1 MNYRSS
7 NKGFTLIELLV
18 VIAIIAILA
27 AILFPVFARA
37 REKARQTTC
46 SSNQRQIAM
55 SIQMYAQDHEE
66 SLPGTASI
74 WSDIKV
80 DPGVLICP
88 TAGKSLV
95 NGYVYNGTY
104 AGKSIGGFNNPAAIL
119 ISADGQ
125 TVTPNSG
132 TNIATYGADIA
143 TTRHSG
149 KFIAAYLD
157 GHIDSANLH
166 GLFPGN
172 AKVWF
177 KADAISGVANGAA
190 LTTWPDS
197 SGNGYNAVS
206 AAGKEP
212 LYTTNVLNGQPAVLF
227 KPSRPSTMTVSAS
240 LTLNRPDT
248 VFIVYDAENATDSR
262 AVSGTNNW
270 LIGYRAGSMNY
281 YAGNWIADPAG
292 APTVKKFY
300 MMTVIEQTTLTQKY
314 LNGTLNG
321 TSNTILG
328 SCGNLYLSGYNG
340 GSEFHDGYIAEFIAL
355 SSTSQDDRQNTELYL
370 KNKYG
375 M

>member
-1 MNYRSS
+1 MSS
-7 NKGFTLIELLV
+7 SSIKKGFTLIELLV

-46 SSNQRQIAM
+46 TSNQRQIVL
-55 SIQMYAQDHEE
+55 SIQMFAQDHEE
-66 SLPGTASI
+66 TLPAVETV

-80 DPGVLICP
+80 EPGMLICP
-88 TAGKSLV
+88 TAGKSLT
-95 NGYVYNGTY
+95 NGYVYFGSNG
-104 AGKSIGGFNNPAAIL
+104 GKSIGAVSNPAATIV
-119 ISADGQ
+119 IADGQ
-125 TVTPNSG
+125 TVTPNSS
-132 TNIATYGADIA
+132 TNIATYGTDIA

-157 GHIDSANLH
+157 GHIETPLLH

-177 KADAISGVANGAA
+177 KADAITGIANGAA
-190 LTTWPDS
+190 LTTWSDS

-240 LTLNRPDT
+240 LILSRPDT

-270 LIGYRAGSMNY
+270 LIGYRGGSMNY
-281 YAGNWIADPAG
+281 YAGSWIGDPAG
-292 APTVKKFY
+292 APTLKKFY

-321 TSNTILG
+321 TSNSILG
-328 SCGNLYLSGYNG
+328 SCGNLYLSGFNG
-340 GSEFHDGYIAEFIAL
+340 GSEYHDGYIAEFIAL
-355 SSTSQDDRQNTELYL
+355 SSTTQEDRQNTEIYL

-375 M
+375 L